1 MLSLTTTWATQQK
14 TLWSPVLSKDI
25 SLRQSNDLTAMD
37 KIAMGMPTLGLTIAD
52 LETVG
57 HLRDRVN
64 LEHSLD
70 VPFSRKLAVEKAN
83 LQ

>member
-1 MLSLTTTWATQQK
+1 
-14 TLWSPVLSKDI
+14 
-25 SLRQSNDLTAMD
+25 MD

-57 HLRDRVN
+57 HLRDRVI